1 MLSLLKKK
9 ESIVLYAPVTGAAIP
24 IENVPDKVFA
34 SKMMGDG
41 IAFEFEG
48 DIVYAPCDATV
59 TMIANTLHAIGLK
72 LSNGAEVLIHI
83 GLDTVDLQG
92 VGFEKLVEKSS
103 KVNIGMRLIK
113 IDREVIKQNKI
124 NMITPMVI
132 TNRNGNEY
140 VFCHEK
146 DINSYVIMNETKLIE
161 FK

>member
-1 MLSLLKKK
+1 M
-9 ESIVLYAPVTGAAIP
+9 P
-24 IENVPDKVFA
+24 
-34 SKMMGDG
+34 
-41 IAFEFEG
+41 
-48 DIVYAPCDATV
+48 
-59 TMIANTLHAIGLK
+59 
-72 LSNGAEVLIHI
+72 
-83 GLDTVDLQG
+83 
-92 VGFEKLVEKSS
+92 
-103 KVNIGMRLIK
+103 LIK